1 MQAKKNQNYYLCE
14 QAEVGGEWF
23 RSVKTMEPYREKVL
37 ITPRMAKELLDS
49 EKMSLRKPK
58 LKSDEVTISFS
69 GNLLTGKHLLENVLE
84 EKQSKEVT
92 IVFNVLNECY
102 ALT

>member
-1 MQAKKNQNYYLCE
+1 MQAKKNQNYYLRE
-14 QAEVGGEWF
+14 QAEVGGDWF
-23 RSVKTMEPYREKVL
+23 RFVKTMEPYKEKVS

-49 EKMSLRKPK
+49 QQISLRKPR

-69 GNLLTGKHLLENVLE
+69 GNLLAGKHLLENILE

-102 ALT
+102 A